1 MGVNFMKKIIG
12 ILLSL
17 FLFFP
22 LGVEASDVDYTI
34 KNYYIDAS
42 ILEDGNLEV
51 TELIVLKGSFNGYI
65 RDIVYQNNKL
75 GNSGY
80 ENNRIYNASDIQMVD
95 VSAKKENNVSFDTLY
110 DTDFISLTKGKAN
123 NLGYLES
130 NITSG
135 KRYKMYFKSNNDTIA
150 FKLKYI
156 VKDALVLHKDVAEL
170 YWTFIG
176 SDYEDDIKDLQ
187 IKVNLPQ
194 KDTSSHFRVW
204 AHGEMAGEIY
214 PYDDEYVLAT
224 VKRLEAYN
232 PVDIR
237 LTFSPTLLNSSLVSK
252 KTNENALEGI
262 IEVEQKRA
270 DEQNQKRAELKR
282 LFYVFLG
289 FSILHF
295 LALIIAW
302 IYVYIKFDKEY
313 KSEFKNEYNRDF
325 IDDYNVE
332 VVDYLMNKNITPNAM
347 SAAIM
352 NLIYKKTIAVEEIP
366 LEKKKKE
373 YTFIL
378 KKEENINETEKY
390 LVDFLFKKVGS
401 DGKFTTKDLKNYA
414 KGTKTCEKFSTSY
427 MTWKNKVIKDGKAQN
442 FFEKNA
448 KPIIISVL
456 FLVMSFILAILIGI
470 FSVVLPLIFLNVFL
484 SILFLIYTCCFFKRT
499 KKGNE
504 DYAKWMAF
512 KKFLND
518 FGTFD
523 TKELPEIVLWERYM
537 VYATVFGLAEKVSKC
552 MNVKIKELETQ
563 GIYMGGYTPTF
574 SDWYVFHSIHN
585 SITSS
590 VQSNITAVTA
600 ARANSASSSG
610 SGFGGGFSGGGGFGG
625 GGGGGHGF

>member
-1 MGVNFMKKIIG
+1 MKKLIVII
-12 ILLSL
+12 LSL
-17 FLFFP
+17 FLFLP
-22 LGVEASDVDYTI
+22 LGVKASDVDYTI
-34 KNYYIDAS
+34 RNYYINAN
-42 ILEDGNLEV
+42 LQEDGDLEV
-51 TELIVLKGSFNGYI
+51 TELIVLKGDFNGYI
-65 RDIVYQNNKL
+65 RDIVYQNSRL

-80 ENNRIYNASDIQMVD
+80 ENNRIYNASDIQIID
-95 VSAKKENNVSFDTLY
+95 VSAKKVSNVSFATIN
-110 DTDFISLTKGKAN
+110 DTDFTSLTKGKASN
-123 NLGYLES
+123 HGYLEN
-130 NITSG
+130 NIPNG
-135 KRYKMYFKSNNDTIA
+135 KSYKMYFKSSDDKVA
-150 FKLKYI
+150 FKLKYL
-156 VKDALVLHKDVAEL
+156 VKDVVVLHKDIAEL

-176 SDYEDDIKDLQ
+176 QDYEDDIRDLQ

-194 KDTSSHFRVW
+194 KDTSDNFRVW

-214 PYDDEYVLAT
+214 RYDNEYALAI
-224 VKRLEAYN
+224 VKKLEAYN

-237 LTFSPTLLNSSLVSK
+237 LTFASDVLNSNLVSK

-262 IEVEQKRA
+262 LEVEQKIA
-270 DEQNQKRAELKR
+270 DEENQKRIKTKR
-282 LFYVFLG
+282 LYNG
-289 FSILHF
+289 FKTASILHLIF
-295 LALIIAW
+295 LILAW
-302 IYVYIKFDKEY
+302 IYVYIKYDKEY
-313 KSEFKNEYNRDF
+313 QSEFKNEYNRDF

-347 SAAIM
+347 SASIM
-352 NLIYKKTIAVEEIP
+352 NLIYKKVIEVEEIP
-366 LEKKKKE
+366 SEKKKKE
-373 YTFIL
+373 YTFTL
-378 KKEENINETEKY
+378 KSEENINETEKY

-401 DGKFTTKDLKNYA
+401 EGKFTTIDLKNYA

-427 MTWKNKVIKDGKAQN
+427 TTWKNKVIKDGKAQN

-448 KPIIISVL
+448 KPILISVL
-456 FLVMSFILAILIGI
+456 FLIMSFILAILIGV
-470 FSVVLPLIFLNVFL
+470 FSVVLPTIFLNVFV
-484 SILFLIYTCCFFKRT
+484 SIIFLIYTCCFFKRT

-504 DYAKWMAF
+504 DYAKWKAF
-512 KKFLND
+512 KKFLQD

-523 TKELPEIVLWERYM
+523 TKELPEIALWERYM

-563 GIYMGGYTPTF
+563 GIYMGGYYPTF
-574 SDWYVFHSIHN
+574 SDWYIFNSIHH